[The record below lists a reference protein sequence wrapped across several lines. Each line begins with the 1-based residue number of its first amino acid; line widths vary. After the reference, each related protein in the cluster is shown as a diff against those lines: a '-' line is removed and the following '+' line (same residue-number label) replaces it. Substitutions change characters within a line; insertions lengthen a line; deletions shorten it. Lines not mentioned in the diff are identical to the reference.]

1 MTPEIGFFLASHSP
15 FALMGSVVDLLTSC
29 SLDIC
34 FPWIGA
40 VCKLTFPD
48 QFKHLPRPFWSVS
61 ASSLNQHHLQSLIPI
76 HCPET
81 QGMLFHYSNLSGIN
95 VIPNPPC
102 LHSAPDWLHSGQ
114 FPFYL
119 VDISRLRSRL
129 FRCIRI
135 GNSILCQSLLSSQ
148 YRRTFYICIQTEAE
162 GDCIRV
168 GRVRLQGKAVQSHVS
183 TPLFSAHAGFYALI
197 FLSYIPSP
205 FSLFILH
212 LSFSY
217 VSHFLPLFFFFP
229 QVFPVFLCLTVKS
242 SSHDLLITY
251 SFSSLSS
258 HPAILPPPS
267 AWIKWICNLSM
278 IYTFSLYV
286 LLQFVLPFLSHPLPT
301 VSPRAVPLCHWSQK
315 IRGSVRGIWWLIKP
329 PDQ

>member
-1 MTPEIGFFLASHSP
+1 
-15 FALMGSVVDLLTSC
+15 MGSVVDLLTSC

-48 QFKHLPRPFWSVS
+48 QFKHPPQPFWSVS

-162 GDCIRV
+162 GDCIRE
-168 GRVRLQGKAVQSHVS
+168 GAFAGKSSAVTCFHTPFLSTYRILCPHCLVLPSYPLLIISSPSFFFHVS
-183 TPLFSAHAGFYALI
+183 Y
-197 FLSYIPSP
+197 
-205 FSLFILH
+205 
-212 LSFSY
+212 
-217 VSHFLPLFFFFP
+217 FLPLFFFFFP

-258 HPAILPPPS
+258 HPVILPPPS

-278 IYTFSLYV
+278 IYIFSLYAV
-286 LLQFVLPFLSHPLPT
+286 LQFVLPFLSHPLPT